1 VAISNSRCRPCVFSL
16 EWVPT
21 VFVCD
26 AMGRDCFGLPQGTGL
41 VHAQRM
47 CLLLWVAVSL
57 VGADRLAHARNRT
70 PLPSSCSS
78 SPRFATEPTD
88 RTQLRVLH
96 AADPHTTASA
106 AVVVTTARDGC
117 HALARP
123 MNHAA
128 ARLTLP
134 GGCVM
139 TSFLLHIES
148 PDRHYCQTK
157 PATCTV
163 RSRRHGHSKASAR
176 AIRAGLDITAQGG
189 WRCTCLHMSD
199 SVPAHSPIRSHC
211 LSQPTVAELLLPQFL
226 LPATRR
232 AQWALHVTST
242 RPFLLPLSQPT
253 VAELLLPQFLLPAI
267 RRAQW
272 ALHVT
277 STSSSLSQPTVAEL
291 LLPQFLLPAIRR
303 AQWALHVTSTR
314 SFLLPLSQ
322 PTVAELLL
330 PQFLLPAIRRAQ
342 WALHVTS
349 TSSSRRPHAFVHP
362 YYATLG
368 CRETRAALVTGP
380 SSGRGGG

>member
-1 VAISNSRCRPCVFSL
+1 
-16 EWVPT
+16 
-21 VFVCD
+21 
-26 AMGRDCFGLPQGTGL
+26 MGRDCFGLPQGTGL
-41 VHAQRM
+41 VRAQRM
-47 CLLLWVAVSL
+47 YLLLWVAVSL

-70 PLPSSCSS
+70 PLPSPCSS
-78 SPRFATEPTD
+78 SPRFATEP
-88 RTQLRVLH
+88 RTLLLH

-148 PDRHYCQTK
+148 PDRHYQTLTK
-157 PATCTV
+157 PSTCTV

-199 SVPAHSPIRSHC
+199 SVPALSPIRSYCLDASLAYRVLPLLLDRTSAASGYSTSRATSSRARWNSYATAKHSTPVPAAAFFYFTQGAWRFHPRC
-211 LSQPTVAELLLPQFL
+211 GASLLPLSQLTVAELLQ
-226 LPATRR
+226 
-232 AQWALHVTST
+232 
-242 RPFLLPLSQPT
+242 
-253 VAELLLPQFLLPAI
+253 
-267 RRAQW
+267 
-272 ALHVT
+272 
-277 STSSSLSQPTVAEL
+277 
-291 LLPQFLLPAIRR
+291 
-303 AQWALHVTSTR
+303 
-314 SFLLPLSQ
+314 
-322 PTVAELLL
+322 

-368 CRETRAALVTGP
+368 CRETRAVLVTGP